1 MFKDRLKEA
10 RQRAN
15 LTQAQLADAIGI
27 AKTTVTGY
35 ERGNSEPDIKKIE
48 QIMSVLKVD
57 ANFLFQDEMV
67 KHGGFTKKLSY
78 TEERFIERFRVLD
91 SYGRQAIEAVMNV
104 EYDRCA
110 NIEKSR
116 LEMRQISMLVYNDPA
131 AAGVPLYAES
141 DFDRINFPEDE
152 VPPQADFGVRISG
165 DSMEPTIHDKQIV
178 WVKRQETIINN
189 RVGIFMLDGGT
200 AVCKRAEM
208 AENGHVARLI
218 SDNPLRSNIEGSEL
232 EGLRVVGEVIL

>member
-67 KHGGFTKKLSY
+67 KHGGFTKK
-78 TEERFIERFRVLD
+78 
-91 SYGRQAIEAVMNV
+91 A
-104 EYDRCA
+104 
-110 NIEKSR
+110 
-116 LEMRQISMLVYNDPA
+116 
-131 AAGVPLYAES
+131 
-141 DFDRINFPEDE
+141 
-152 VPPQADFGVRISG
+152 
-165 DSMEPTIHDKQIV
+165 
-178 WVKRQETIINN
+178 
-189 RVGIFMLDGGT
+189 
-200 AVCKRAEM
+200 
-208 AENGHVARLI
+208 
-218 SDNPLRSNIEGSEL
+218 
-232 EGLRVVGEVIL
+232 